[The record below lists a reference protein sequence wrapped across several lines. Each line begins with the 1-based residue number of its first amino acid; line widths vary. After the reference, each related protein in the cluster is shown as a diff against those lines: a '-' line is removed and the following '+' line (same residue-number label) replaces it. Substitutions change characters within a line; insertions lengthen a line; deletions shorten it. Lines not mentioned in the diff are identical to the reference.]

1 MKNFIKTNY
10 NIYPKKI
17 YKKDNIY
24 FFFSSNEKIVIV
36 KTDKDKNYLSN
47 LANISNELY
56 RNGIMVHT
64 FLLNINGEY
73 YTKNENEYI
82 VLLKINNNSNVVTLK
97 GINKYDINNSFNLE
111 KIDIVNEM
119 EKKID
124 TLEKEMTEYNKEY
137 PIIQESINYF
147 IGLSEN
153 AIQMIK
159 TINIYNNSIIHI
171 ISLDKYNSYEFN
183 NPFNLKLG
191 NKMYDYALYF
201 KNKFYNEYINYDEL
215 FKVIKSNSKEDLICF
230 YCFMLYQKEYFDCV
244 KEILLNRIEEKSIYK
259 YINKIKEYKELLKY
273 IKDNLQNINEI
284 MELEWID
291 K

>member
-97 GINKYDINNSFNLE
+97 DINKYDINNSFNLE

-124 TLEKEMTEYNKEY
+124 TLEKEMTDYNKEY

>member
-97 GINKYDINNSFNLE
+97 DIR
-111 KIDIVNEM
+111 
-119 EKKID
+119 
-124 TLEKEMTEYNKEY
+124 
-137 PIIQESINYF
+137 
-147 IGLSEN
+147 
-153 AIQMIK
+153 
-159 TINIYNNSIIHI
+159 
-171 ISLDKYNSYEFN
+171 
-183 NPFNLKLG
+183 
-191 NKMYDYALYF
+191 AL
-201 KNKFYNEYINYDEL
+201 
-215 FKVIKSNSKEDLICF
+215 VS
-230 YCFMLYQKEYFDCV
+230 
-244 KEILLNRIEEKSIYK
+244 ILLKDEKNAST
-259 YINKIKEYKELLKY
+259 LLSVATSFVLPA
-273 IKDNLQNINEI
+273 LQAG
-284 MELEWID
+284 
-291 K
+291 